1 MTNSEKL
8 NRNLQNFDKAL
19 SQLKKALEEPESPIV
34 RDATIQRFEFTYE
47 LCWKTLK
54 NYLEDIHG
62 VRAVSPRLVFKEAFA
77 IDLIENEEIFI
88 EMIESRNRLSHTYNE
103 EQAQSIYLKCDA
115 YLKEMK
121 MVIQKLNAE
130 NP

>member
-8 NRNLQNFDKAL
+8 NRNLQNFNKAL

-62 VRAVSPRLVFKEAFA
+62 IRAVSPRLVFKEAFA

-103 EQAQSIYLKCDA
+103 EQAQLIYLKCDA

-121 MVIQKLNAE
+121 MVTQKLNA
-130 NP
+130 